1 MDRYYYKSKISHE
14 DLNLN
19 VFIYGGDKKELW
31 NKFKEHHYLSA
42 DMNMASTI
50 FVCYLDDILVGMC
63 GVLPVPSGVTKHGFR
78 PSRTVILPDYQ
89 NLGIGTRLSE
99 FIGDYY
105 LNKGYKFYYRSSHLR
120 LKTFWE
126 HSPYWVATS
135 HNAKKRDPDSNFS
148 NANIKEDRI
157 CASYEYMGHNYTLPH
172 IEIRIEY
179 TDDINIALLKED
191 LKLLKQNHY
200 VCVITGNVNE
210 DNPIDL
216 VCQELGIRTQLLY
229 YRGKL
234 IENYKNKNII
244 TKYDE
249 EMSKKVRKYYDL
261 CRVND

>member
-1 MDRYYYKSKISHE
+1 MDRYYYKSKINHE

-148 NANIKEDRI
+148 NVNIKEDRI

-191 LKLLKQNHY
+191 LKLLKQNY
-200 VCVITGNVNE
+200 YICVITGNVNE

-216 VCQELGIRTQLLY
+216 ACQELGIRTQLLY

-234 IENYKNKNII
+234 IGNYKNKNII

-261 CRVND
+261 CRVNN

>member
-1 MDRYYYKSKISHE
+1 MEKFYYKSKIEHE
-14 DLNLN
+14 DLNIK
-19 VFIYGGDKKELW
+19 VFLYNGDKTELW

-63 GVLPVPSGVTKHGFR
+63 GVLPIPSGNTKHGFR
-78 PSRTVILPDYQ
+78 PSRVVILPDYQ
-89 NLGIGTRLSE
+89 NLGIGTKLSE

-105 LNKGYKFYYRSSHLR
+105 LSKGYKFYYRSSHLR

-126 HSPYWVATS
+126 HSPYWLPTS
-135 HNAKKRDPDSNFS
+135 HNAKKRDADKNF
-148 NANIKEDRI
+148 NMNIKADRI

-172 IEIRIEY
+172 IEIRIDYNE
-179 TDDINIALLKED
+179 DINIALLKED
-191 LKLLKQNHY
+191 LKWLKDRY
-200 VCVITGNVNE
+200 YICVITGNVNE
-210 DNPIDL
+210 DNPVDL

-234 IENYKNKNII
+234 VSTYKNKNII

-249 EMSKKVRKYYDL
+249 KMSERVREYYK
-261 CRVND
+261 